1 MRVINFLPDDYLQ
14 QCTLHRANLAC
25 LVVAGGALLALGGA
39 FAYTSYQAVYA
50 GVERAAVEAQYAEAS
65 RQIAQLK
72 QLEDRKTGLLHKVEL
87 STALLER
94 VPRSHLLAKLTN
106 YLPAH
111 TSLTSITMRIEDV
124 SVRPTEAAAGAGG
137 KADAAAPKKSPGGR
151 DEMVKV
157 KRVRFRLDGLATT
170 DIDVAEFLMRLSA
183 DPLFDEV
190 DLQFSEEFAYGD
202 GSPMRRFQLSFR
214 LSAAAEKILETAAA
228 PTAPEKAK
236 GAS

>member
-1 MRVINFLPDDYLQ
+1 MRVINFLPEDYLQ

-25 LVVAGGALLALGGA
+25 LVVAGGALLALGGL
-39 FAYTSYQAVYA
+39 FAYTSYQAMYA
-50 GVERAAVEAQYAEAS
+50 GGERAAVEAQYAEAS

-111 TSLTSITMRIEDV
+111 TSLTAITMRIEDV
-124 SVRPTEAAAGAGG
+124 SVRPPEGAGGGG

-170 DIDVAEFLMRLSA
+170 DIEVAEFLTRLNA

-202 GSPMRRFQLSFR
+202 GPPMRRFQLSFR

>member
-25 LVVAGGALLALGGA
+25 LVVAGGALLALGGL
-39 FAYTSYQAVYA
+39 FAYTSYQAMYA

-111 TSLTSITMRIEDV
+111 TSLTAITMRIEDV
-124 SVRPTEAAAGAGG
+124 SVRPPEGAGGGG

-170 DIDVAEFLMRLSA
+170 DIEVAELLTRLNA

-202 GSPMRRFQLSFR
+202 GPPMRRFQLSFR

>member
-25 LVVAGGALLALGGA
+25 LVVAGGALLTLGGL

-65 RQIAQLK
+65 RQIAQLR

-124 SVRPTEAAAGAGG
+124 SVRPTEAAGGGG
-137 KADAAAPKKSPGGR
+137 KAEAAAPKKSPGGR

-170 DIDVAEFLMRLSA
+170 DIEVAEFLTRLNA

-214 LSAAAEKILETAAA
+214 LSAAAEKILETAAG

>member
-1 MRVINFLPDDYLQ
+1 M
-14 QCTLHRANLAC
+14 
-25 LVVAGGALLALGGA
+25 
-39 FAYTSYQAVYA
+39 
-50 GVERAAVEAQYAEAS
+50 ERAAVEAQYAEAS
-65 RQIAQLK
+65 RQIAQLR

-111 TSLTSITMRIEDV
+111 TSLTAITMRIEDV
-124 SVRPTEAAAGAGG
+124 NVRPPEAAGGGG

-170 DIDVAEFLMRLSA
+170 DIEVAEFLMRLNT

-202 GSPMRRFQLSFR
+202 GLPMRRFQLSFR
-214 LSAAAEKILETAAA
+214 LSAAAEKILETAAG

>member
-14 QCTLHRANLAC
+14 QCNLRRANLAC
-25 LVVAGGALLALGGA
+25 AAVAGGVLLALGGL
-39 FAYTSYQAVYA
+39 FAYTSYRAIQTGA
-50 GVERAAVEAQYAEAS
+50 ERAAVEAQYTEAR
-65 RQIAQLK
+65 RQIDQLK

-111 TSLTSITMRIEDV
+111 TSLTVITMRAEEVEVKADV
-124 SVRPTEAAAGAGG
+124 AAGESG
-137 KADAAAPKKSPGGR
+137 KVDAAAAKKAPGGK

-170 DIDVAEFLMRLSA
+170 DIEVAEFLMRLSA

-202 GSPMRRFQLSFR
+202 GPPMRRFQLSFR
-214 LSAAAEKILETAAA
+214 VSSKAEKILETAACPA
-228 PTAPEKAK
+228 APEKAK

>member
-1 MRVINFLPDDYLQ
+1 MHVINFLPDDYLQ
-14 QCTLHRANLAC
+14 QCTLRRANLAC
-25 LVVAGGALLALGGA
+25 LAVAGGALLALGGV
-39 FAYTSYQAVYA
+39 FAYMSYQAA
-50 GVERAAVEAQYAEAS
+50 HASAERAAVDAQYAEAS
-65 RQIAQLK
+65 RRIAQLK
-72 QLEDRKTGLLHKVEL
+72 QLEDRKAGLLHKVEL

-111 TSLTSITMRIEDV
+111 TSLTSITMRVEDAEV
-124 SVRPTEAAAGAGG
+124 RASVAAGEGG
-137 KADAAAPKKSPGGR
+137 KTDAAAAKKGPGGK

-170 DIDVAEFLMRLSA
+170 DIEVAEFLTRLNA

-202 GSPMRRFQLSFR
+202 GPLMRRFQLSLR
-214 LSAAAEKILETAAA
+214 LSSNADKILETAAS
-228 PTAPEKAK
+228 PTAPEKTK